1 MKYGAR
7 LIAESTLEAVPNSK
21 PERDYE
27 ISFTIPEFTCLE
39 PDSGLLEFATIRIRY
54 IPDQKL
60 VELKSLKL
68 YINKF
73 RNEEVFHEAAVNRIL
88 DDLVALL
95 DPRFMEV
102 IGDFNVRGNIKTVVT
117 ARHAQKGFLPNGA
130 PFFLSL
136 GEGSIEIIKR

>member
-1 MKYGAR
+1 MKYGAKM
-7 LIAESTLEAVPNSK
+7 IAESTLDAVPNDT

-27 ISFTIPEFTCLE
+27 IHFTIPEFTCLA
-39 PDSGLLEFATIRIRY
+39 PDSGFPDFATIHIRY
-54 IPDQKL
+54 IPDHKL

-73 RNEEVFHEAAVNRIL
+73 RDQEVFHEAAVNRIL

-102 IGDFNVRGNIKTVVT
+102 VGDFNVRGNIKTVVT
-117 ARHAQKGFLPNGA
+117 ARHTQNGYSPNGA
-130 PFFLSL
+130 NP
-136 GEGSIEIIKR
+136 GG

>member
-1 MKYGAR
+1 M
-7 LIAESTLEAVPNSK
+7 IAESRLEAVPNDT
-21 PERDYE
+21 PDRDYE
-27 ISFTIPEFTCLE
+27 IDFTIPEFTCLA
-39 PDSGLLEFATIRIRY
+39 PDSGFPDFATIRIRY

-73 RNEEVFHEAAVNRIL
+73 RDQETFHEAAVNRIL

-102 IGDFNVRGNIKTVVT
+102 VGDFNVRGNIKTVVT
-117 ARHAQKGFLPNGA
+117 ARHTQQGYSPNGA
-130 PFFLSL
+130 
-136 GEGSIEIIKR
+136 GRG

>member
-1 MKYGAR
+1 MKYGAKM
-7 LIAESTLEAVPNSK
+7 IAESSLEAVPNGK

-27 ISFTIPEFTCLE
+27 IHFTIPEFTCLA
-39 PDSGLLEFATIRIRY
+39 PDSGFPDFATIRIRY

-68 YINKF
+68 YINKY
-73 RNEEVFHEAAVNRIL
+73 RDEEVFHEAAVNRIL

-117 ARHAQKGFLPNGA
+117 ARHAQKGFSPNGV
-130 PFFLSL
+130 PSVLSR
-136 GEGSIEIIKR
+136 E